1 MATVRDVLAEQLDA
15 NRSSAGERERFA
27 SHRARLTELCERGVE
42 AGSELSLCVLG
53 AGNAND
59 LDLDRLA
66 TRYRRIHLVDLD
78 AEAVAGALGR
88 ASETTRPKLESHA
101 PVDVSGLLDRL
112 ERWQR
117 LEVTPEELAGHPEQT
132 ARRLSTELAG
142 PFDVVVSACL
152 LTQMQLGVLSVLG
165 DRHRLFEAVRYTLTL
180 SHLRTL
186 TALARPGGRVLLVS
200 DLSASEIAPAIATA
214 EDAELD
220 ALVPKLIAA
229 GQVFQVAQPK
239 LLRDMA
245 LDDPWLSGELELGP
259 SLEVW
264 RWQNGPRQT
273 FLVYAFE
280 ARRRP

>member
-1 MATVRDVLAEQLDA
+1 MATVRDVLTEQLDA

-88 ASETTRPKLESHA
+88 A

-245 LDDPWLSGELELGP
+245 LDDPWLSRELELGP